1 MNNGGDVLARGAK
14 SAQFG
19 GASGITDFENDV
31 IYMEVVDVCTKYG
44 ISEADYDQYQAQREA
59 GQKLPDLTPT
69 ALQPTIEVGFSVT
82 DHRKN
87 YMNVPEEVKAAE
99 QEVKLYPETAFE
111 EFVPILDRLL
121 IMRISDD
128 PNEEMLEDGSTRN
141 KITGLITAAKYRQHS
156 NVGIVLA
163 AGKYVVL
170 SGTKFDMAEFVKPGD
185 KVVYGEYNA
194 EAFTLDEKKVRGIC
208 DRLRVNYVK
217 DPKGM
222 FVVRVQDVRGVEKR
236 QIEVPNV

>member
-1 MNNGGDVLARGAK
+1 MSTGDRLARGDK
-14 SAQFG
+14 SAAFD
-19 GASGITDFENDV
+19 GAGNSITDFEQDV
-31 IYMEVVDVCTKYG
+31 VFMEVADVCTKYG

-87 YMNVPEEVKAAE
+87 YMNVTEEVKAAE

-185 KVVYGEYNA
+185 KVIYGEYNA
-194 EAFTLDEKKVRGIC
+194 EAFTMDEKKVRSIC
-208 DRLRVNYVK
+208 DRLKVNYVK

-222 FVVRVQDVRGVEKR
+222 FVVRVQDVRGTERRV
-236 QIEVPNV
+236 IND